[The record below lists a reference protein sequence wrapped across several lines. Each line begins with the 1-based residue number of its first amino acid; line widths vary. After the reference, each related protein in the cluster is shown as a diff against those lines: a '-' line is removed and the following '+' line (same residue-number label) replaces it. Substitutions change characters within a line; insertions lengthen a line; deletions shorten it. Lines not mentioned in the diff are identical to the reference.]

1 MVVFN
6 PAGEQ
11 VYSGHP
17 SGADKAIKDALKEV
31 SDETL
36 AAASTESGSG
46 FGLTTRPKNL
56 ITERQW
62 TNSKGQTM
70 TAAVV
75 SLSGNTA
82 TFKLQNGTNVP
93 YDITNLSE
101 ADQATIREAAEEE
114 KGSDS

>member
-1 MVVFN
+1 
-6 PAGEQ
+6 
-11 VYSGHP
+11 
-17 SGADKAIKDALKEV
+17 
-31 SDETL
+31 
-36 AAASTESGSG
+36 
-46 FGLTTRPKNL
+46 
-56 ITERQW
+56 
-62 TNSKGQTM
+62 M